1 MASRNFWRTA
11 LRFIVTKQKHIIRNG
26 PNDFG
31 IHRKNCTST
40 LSEKGCFMSSSF
52 KKLSKLHQGCLK
64 TKCVWVPLM
73 PKIQCWIPSHVPG
86 LLLMSWE
93 ILALESSMIGNSQ
106 IYTQFSSFW
115 PRDTVFSIQHQLWGL
130 LQAWGKNRREHTCI
144 YNVNYKFT
152 ICACHLVLSFHINR
166 REENFPRLIRGLRKV
181 DHYNI
186 SLTKSIITVTGT
198 KWHIG
203 AAGLGQLCLHHPWR
217 KKCCVSY
224 AY

>member
-115 PRDTVFSIQHQLWGL
+115 PRDSLFNSASAVRTTAGL
-130 LQAWGKNRREHTCI
+130 REKQERAHMYLQCKLQI
-144 YNVNYKFT
+144 YNMCMSSSSV
-152 ICACHLVLSFHINR
+152 
-166 REENFPRLIRGLRKV
+166 FP
-181 DHYNI
+181 HQQ
-186 SLTKSIITVTGT
+186 T
-198 KWHIG
+198 
-203 AAGLGQLCLHHPWR
+203 WR
-217 KKCCVSY
+217 KLSQ
-224 AY
+224 AN